1 MNSDPDILPIE
12 ELPENLQESFRTMQE
27 AIASKHPLPARKL
40 MGELLE
46 YYVAIDME
54 IPEDIEIAYAH
65 LLLLE
70 NPPTSPI
77 P

>member
-12 ELPENLQESFRTMQE
+12 ELPENLQESYRTMQE
-27 AIASKHPLPARKL
+27 AITSKNPLPARKL

-70 NPPTSPI
+70 NPPQNP
-77 P
+77 

>member
-1 MNSDPDILPIE
+1 MNTDPDILPIE
-12 ELPENLQESFRTMQE
+12 ELPENLQEAYHSMQK
-27 AIASKHPLPARKL
+27 AITEKEPLPARKL

-65 LLLLE
+65 LLILE
-70 NPPTSPI
+70 NPPQSSNG
-77 P
+77 

>member
-1 MNSDPDILPIE
+1 MNTDPDILPID
-12 ELPENLQESFRTMQE
+12 ELPENLQETYKTMQE
-27 AIASKHPLPARKL
+27 AIEKREPLIARKL

-65 LLLLE
+65 LLILE
-70 NPPTSPI
+70 NPPETE
-77 P
+77 